1 MMTNFVRMLESLN
14 FELFHTR
21 HGSFTFLDLVGM
33 VLVLLSVYV
42 VSFILRKVVSRNL
55 KKRKNFDR
63 SQILTYNKI
72 LHFAVMLIGILL
84 AFRTAGFPLTTVLAG
99 SAALLVGVGFGIQNI
114 VNNFICG
121 LIILFE
127 KPFKMG
133 EFVKVGA
140 VEGKVVKIT
149 NRATQLLTLNDE
161 IVILPNAK
169 MLEGA
174 IINLSYQRSVRIS
187 SQFHVA
193 YGTDIMLMKR
203 LLLDIAQLHPWVV
216 QEPKPD
222 VFIPSFSE
230 NGIEVSLFVYVDQP
244 ERYQKIL
251 SDLHYAIEKS
261 FRENGVVLPY
271 PQRVVHLKQA

>member
-1 MMTNFVRMLESLN
+1 MSIFVGMFESLN

-21 HGSFTFLDLVGM
+21 QGVFTFLDLVGM
-33 VLVLLSVYV
+33 LFVLCCVYIISF
-42 VSFILRKVVSRNL
+42 VSRKIISRNL

-72 LHFAVMLIGILL
+72 LHFTVMLIGILL

-127 KPFKMG
+127 KPFKIG
-133 EFVKVGA
+133 EYLKVGT

-161 IVILPNAK
+161 IIILPNSK

-174 IINLSYQRSVRIS
+174 IVNLSYQKSVRIA
-187 SQFHVA
+187 SQFRVA
-193 YGTDIMLMKR
+193 YGTDIMLVKR
-203 LLLDIAQLHPWVV
+203 LLLEISQLHPLVV

-230 NGIEVSLFVYVDQP
+230 NGIEVSLFIYLDQP
-244 ERYQKIL
+244 DKYQKVL
-251 SDLHYAIEKS
+251 SDLHFAIDKA
-261 FRENGVVLPY
+261 FREHGIVLPY
-271 PQRVVHLKQA
+271 PQRVVHLKQI

>member
-1 MMTNFVRMLESLN
+1 MMSIFVGMFESLN

-21 HGSFTFLDLVGM
+21 QGVFTFLDLVGM
-33 VLVLLSVYV
+33 LFVLCCVYIISF
-42 VSFILRKVVSRNL
+42 VSRKIISRNL

-72 LHFAVMLIGILL
+72 LHFTVMLIGILL

-127 KPFKMG
+127 KPFKIG
-133 EFVKVGA
+133 EYLKVGT

-161 IVILPNAK
+161 IIILPNSK

-174 IINLSYQRSVRIS
+174 IVNLSYQKSVRIA
-187 SQFHVA
+187 SQFRVA
-193 YGTDIMLMKR
+193 YGTDIMLVKR
-203 LLLDIAQLHPWVV
+203 LLLEISQLHPLVV

-230 NGIEVSLFVYVDQP
+230 NGIEVSLFIYLDQP
-244 ERYQKIL
+244 DKYQKVL
-251 SDLHYAIEKS
+251 SDLHFAIDKA
-261 FRENGVVLPY
+261 FREHGIVLPY
-271 PQRVVHLKQA
+271 PQRVVHLKQI